1 MKAYIQVKQVGKRK
15 CSIEKMPVDFP
26 TPPASVQ
33 ELIEAVVCWQVK
45 EYNERLQQSEML
57 KYLTSEE
64 MEGKAAA
71 GKVGFEANYNGRP
84 AAETEA
90 IINALQ
96 SYEDGIFRIFLD
108 DAEPWRIILLRPTE
122 RRIYTYLYPADN
134 AVRKTLVTA
143 I

>member
-1 MKAYIQVKQVGKRK
+1 
-15 CSIEKMPVDFP
+15 
-26 TPPASVQ
+26 
-33 ELIEAVVCWQVK
+33 
-45 EYNERLQQSEML
+45 ML

-64 MEGKAAA
+64 MEDKAAA

-96 SYEDGIFRIFLD
+96 SYEDGIFRIFLTMRNL
-108 DAEPWRIILLRPTE
+108 RIILLRPTE

>member
-57 KYLTSEE
+57 KYLTCEE
-64 MEGKAAA
+64 MEDKAAA

-84 AAETEA
+84 AVETEA
-90 IINALQ
+90 IINA
-96 SYEDGIFRIFLD
+96 FRIFLD
-108 DAEPWRIILLRPTE
+108 DAELGELSSSVQLKE
-122 RRIYTYLYPADN
+122 ES
-134 AVRKTLVTA
+134 TLTFIRLA
-143 I
+143 MLSGRLW

>member
-64 MEGKAAA
+64 MEDKADA

-84 AAETEA
+84 AAETLY
-90 IINALQ
+90 NHMK
-96 SYEDGIFRIFLD
+96 
-108 DAEPWRIILLRPTE
+108 TE
-122 RRIYTYLYPADN
+122 SSASFWTMRNLENYPPPSN
-134 AVRKTLVTA
+134 
-143 I
+143 